1 MKEGIAE
8 QKELQKYLKNA
19 KKLNMFLNP
28 RQKRELANDSLA
40 VQQSSKG
47 GLHQNPYQKES
58 GSMISSVGSL
68 NSQRQSAPALPGELT
83 KPKPNTAGCLA
94 PKDAYAYD
102 ERLHTIHSREDR
114 HVERTPAFSNITS
127 INLDLIDIQV
137 RQGNEDGDGRTSFD
151 PKFTQ

>member
-83 KPKPNTAGCLA
+83 KLKPYTAGCLT
-94 PKDAYAYD
+94 PK
-102 ERLHTIHSREDR
+102 EDR
-114 HVERTPAFSNITS
+114 HVERAPAVSKITS
-127 INLDLIDIQV
+127 INLDLIDIQE